1 MRRALLLASAALV
14 LAACDGGQ
22 VGTAGG
28 EASADASVDM
38 EMIAPASPEM
48 ARAGGSGG
56 ADAAAPAAQV
66 PEAQVPQLAYAY
78 AYDLETPTANVAALA
93 ARHERACVQAGP
105 ARCQVIGSR
114 SGRVGEDMAEATL
127 ELRAEPGWL
136 TAFRNG
142 LAGDV
147 EQAGGRIVTSSTST
161 EDLTRAR
168 IDTEAHLAAKTA
180 LRDRL
185 QTMLATR
192 TGDLQSALEVE
203 RELARVQ
210 GEIDAARSTLEV
222 MRARVSMSRITLTYR
237 SEGVLAPDT
246 ATNPLSVALENALT
260 VFMTALAAIVTILA
274 FALPF
279 ALVIVPVV
287 WWILRSRRRAA
298 ERRRAERAA
307 AQAAAA
313 EPDAN

>member
-1 MRRALLLASAALV
+1 MRPALLLASAALL
-14 LAACDGGQ
+14 LAACEGGQ
-22 VGTAGG
+22 SGHASGG
-28 EASADASVDM
+28 EAAV
-38 EMIAPASPEM
+38 
-48 ARAGGSGG
+48 
-56 ADAAAPAAQV
+56 ADAAVEMAPMADMERAAASEAGAEAGGQV

-78 AYDLETPTANVAALA
+78 AYDLETPTESVAALA

-105 ARCQVIGSR
+105 TRCQVIGSQ
-114 SGRVGEDMAEATL
+114 SGRVGQDRAEATL

-142 LAGDV
+142 LAGDAQ
-147 EQAGGRIVTSSTST
+147 QAGGRVVTSSTST
-161 EDLTRAR
+161 EDLTRAL

-210 GEIDAARSTLEV
+210 AEIDGARSTLEV

-246 ATNPLSVALENALT
+246 ATDPLSRALRDALT
-260 VFMTALAAIVTILA
+260 VFMGGLAAIVYVLA
-274 FALPF
+274 FTLPF
-279 ALVIVPVV
+279 ALAIGPIV
-287 WWILRSRRRAA
+287 WWVLRNRRRAA

-307 AQAAAA
+307 AQTAALEQ
-313 EPDAN
+313 EPS